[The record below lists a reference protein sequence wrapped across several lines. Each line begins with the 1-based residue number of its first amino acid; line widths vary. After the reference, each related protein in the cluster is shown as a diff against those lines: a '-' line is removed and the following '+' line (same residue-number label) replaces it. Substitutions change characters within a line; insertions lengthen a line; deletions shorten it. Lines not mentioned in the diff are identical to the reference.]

1 MAILFMRI
9 DSFLC
14 LYQGFGFS
22 HEEYGTSSQWDVP
35 NCLHSHLKTIELK
48 GNWEDYVEKVSY
60 FLKNAKVLEKMT
72 VKADSNEAFK
82 NIMINCEDL
91 LNPRRGS
98 MVYSD
103 RIIVISFVQRF
114 CLLGRTYGLT
124 KSYNM
129 QVICF
134 YHVIFTLNTND

>member
-1 MAILFMRI
+1 M
-9 DSFLC
+9 
-14 LYQGFGFS
+14 
-22 HEEYGTSSQWDVP
+22 
-35 NCLHSHLKTIELK
+35 
-48 GNWEDYVEKVSY
+48 EKVSY

-103 RIIVISFVQRF
+103 RIIVISFV
-114 CLLGRTYGLT
+114 
-124 KSYNM
+124 
-129 QVICF
+129 
-134 YHVIFTLNTND
+134 